1 MLHNERYTDQL
12 GRSWL
17 PKDGD
22 ANVGWTD
29 EGAQQDGGVGS
40 PNSILFQW
48 HLPDLFQQNGFAF
61 RLKENLRLPKVSE
74 FPGGFPS
81 TDEPLSTA

>member
-29 EGAQQDGGVGS
+29 EGAQQDGG
-40 PNSILFQW
+40 
-48 HLPDLFQQNGFAF
+48 GFAKF
-61 RLKENLRLPKVSE
+61 DTVPVAL
-74 FPGGFPS
+74 
-81 TDEPLSTA
+81 A